1 MNKITCFGEILWDNF
16 PNYKII
22 GGAPLNVALRLESF
36 QNDVSL
42 ISSVGEDKDG
52 WEIIDYLRKNKINI
66 QGLQIDEKFY
76 TGIVKVTLNK
86 EGSAS
91 YDISYPSAWDNIKIT
106 EGIKKQVS
114 ESDAFLYGSL
124 AARDKISRN
133 TLYELL
139 KLPVYKILD
148 LNLRPPHYNFELLLD
163 LMKYADVIKLN
174 NEELDEIIAGMG
186 AELNNLE
193 ASIKLISKITET
205 KTICITKGGE
215 GSVLFFDTKFY
226 YNYGHQ
232 IKVADTVGAGDSFLA
247 GLIDKLL
254 KGKSPQ
260 MALNY
265 ASAVGACVAS
275 RKGANPEI
283 AFTSIAELLH
293 DNN

>member
-22 GGAPLNVALRLESF
+22 GGAPLNVALRLKSF
-36 QNDVSL
+36 KNDVS
-42 ISSVGEDKDG
+42 IIGSVGADKDG
-52 WEIIDYLRKNKINI
+52 WEIINYLRKNKINI
-66 QGLQIDEKFY
+66 EGLQIDEKFN
-76 TGIVKVTLNK
+76 TGIVQVTLNK

-114 ESDAFLYGSL
+114 ESDAFFYGSL
-124 AARDKISRN
+124 AARNKISRD

-163 LMKYADVIKLN
+163 LMKYADFIKLN
-174 NEELDEIIAGMG
+174 KEELNGIIAGMG
-186 AELNNLE
+186 AKLNNLE
-193 ASIKLISKITET
+193 ASIKLISKITGT
-205 KTICITKGGE
+205 KTICITNGGE

-247 GLIDKLL
+247 ALIDQLL
-254 KGKSPQ
+254 KNKLPQ
-260 MALNY
+260 KALDY
-265 ASAVGACVAS
+265 ASAVGASVAS
-275 RKGANPEI
+275 RQGANPELSNETI
-283 AFTSIAELLH
+283 EEFLLK
-293 DNN
+293 